1 MTLELRQLA
10 PWVFGLGQLR
20 RYTQDSPVMP
30 DVWLAFGRDPDKRL
44 DLLLEPHR
52 EAGAAA
58 LALALQQTPLTAER
72 PVMRLACN
80 QSHVAAALTFEELVT
95 GVLPLSR
102 WWRAT
107 CGRAAPTTP
116 AR

>member
-1 MTLELRQLA
+1 MRLELRQLA

-30 DVWLAFGRDPDKRL
+30 DVWMAFGREADKQL

-58 LALALQQTPLTAER
+58 LALALKDAEGTPDRT
-72 PVMRLACN
+72 
-80 QSHVAAALTFEELVT
+80 
-95 GVLPLSR
+95 R
-102 WWRAT
+102 WSS
-107 CGRAAPTTP
+107 PTTSRTSP
-116 AR
+116 PS